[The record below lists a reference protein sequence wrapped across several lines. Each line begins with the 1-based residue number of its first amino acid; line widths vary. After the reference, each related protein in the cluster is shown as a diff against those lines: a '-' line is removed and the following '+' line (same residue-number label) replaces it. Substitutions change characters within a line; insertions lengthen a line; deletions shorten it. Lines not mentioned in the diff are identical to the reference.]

1 MCVCV
6 CACARVCVCV
16 CVCVL
21 LSTELILF
29 LFLKPLHMVLMN
41 IVRWKTP
48 MLIFST
54 ILAFVLLIFMYKG
67 TMLARSHVVKQVR
80 YSS

>member
-6 CACARVCVCV
+6 CLCVCLCV
-16 CVCVL
+16 CMCVL
-21 LSTELILF
+21 LSTELIII

-41 IVRWKTP
+41 VVRWKTS

-67 TMLARSHVVKQVR
+67 TMLAVVKQVR